1 MNSMT
6 TRHQI
11 EFGES
16 LRWEPPAGTAEFYV
30 WGKRTADNSIM
41 RWRRVAGYNVVTGM
55 KVTVPESSGNIAIPN
70 GRIEMTW
77 SDLLI
82 VFDGFDPELF
92 QITAHDA
99 DMKVISIDIYSIP
112 APTSVNAAS
121 IAAQER
127 RVLKDLLEM
136 RLGLAG
142 MSAGHISVKTPDGTE
157 VERMPIAVIDRRI
170 IEVRARIKWFELAA
184 EGNTLPGLSLW

>member
-1 MNSMT
+1 MT
-6 TRHQI
+6 TTHHQI
-11 EFGES
+11 AFGES
-16 LRWEPPAGTAEFYV
+16 LRWEPPTGTAEFYV

-41 RWRRVAGYNVVTGM
+41 RWRRVAGYSVVTGM

-92 QITAHDA
+92 QITAHDE
-99 DMKVISIDIYSIP
+99 DMRVISIDIYSIP
-112 APTSVNAAS
+112 ASTSTNASS

-127 RVLKDLLEM
+127 RLLKQLLEL
-136 RLGLAG
+136 RSGLAG

-157 VERMPIAVIDRRI
+157 VERMEIAVIDRRVA
-170 IEVRARIKWFELAA
+170 EVRARIAWFESAA
-184 EGNTLPGLSLW
+184 EGTALPGLSLW

>member
-1 MNSMT
+1 MT
-6 TRHQI
+6 TTHHQI
-11 EFGES
+11 DFGES
-16 LRWEPPAGTAEFYV
+16 LRWEPPAGTAKFFV
-30 WGKRTADNSIM
+30 WGKRTADNAIM
-41 RWRRVAGYNVVTGM
+41 RWRRVAGYNVLTSM

-70 GRIEMTW
+70 GRIDMTW

-92 QITAHDA
+92 QITAHDE
-99 DMKVISIDIYSIP
+99 DMLVISIDVYSIP

-127 RVLKDLLEM
+127 RVLQQLLEM
-136 RLGLAG
+136 RSGLASMEG
-142 MSAGHISVKTPDGTE
+142 GHIRVETPDGTS
-157 VERMPIAVIDRRI
+157 VERMEIGVIDRRI

-184 EGNTLPGLSLW
+184 EGNTMPGLNLW

>member
-1 MNSMT
+1 MT
-6 TRHQI
+6 TTHHLI
-11 EFGES
+11 DFGES

-41 RWRRVAGYNVVTGM
+41 RWRRVAGYSVVTGM
-55 KVTVPESSGNIAIPN
+55 KVTVPEATGNIAIPN

-112 APTSVNAAS
+112 APTSVNAS
-121 IAAQER
+121 SVAAQER
-127 RVLKDLLEM
+127 KVLQQLLEM
-136 RLGLAG
+136 RSGLAG

-157 VERMPIAVIDRRI
+157 VERMPIAVVDKRI
-170 IEVRARIKWFELAA
+170 SELRARVAWFEAA
-184 EGNTLPGLSLW
+184 AAGDAMPGVSFW